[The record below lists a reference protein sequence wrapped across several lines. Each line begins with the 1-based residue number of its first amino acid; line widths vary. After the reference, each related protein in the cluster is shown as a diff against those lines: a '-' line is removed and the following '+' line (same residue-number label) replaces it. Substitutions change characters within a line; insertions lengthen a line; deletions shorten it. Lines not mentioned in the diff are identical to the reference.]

1 MTGCFKICVQA
12 NYWGFIYPI
21 IMSRI
26 GCLVNRLFYIF
37 RPPHLV

>member
-12 NYWGFIYPI
+12 NYRDFIYPI
-21 IMSRI
+21 MSRI
-26 GCLVNRLFYIF
+26 RCLVNRLFYIY